1 MQPDDRPGLIE
12 RLSVAMTSSHLAMKD
27 GRCDLDF
34 IIALGLAAQERPEI
48 SHILHLHLAA
58 TPEAYQQAE
67 RSAIAITRRLDG
79 KRNWRLASRTI
90 VWVAKKA
97 LKHYICPVCPACS
110 GRRFETTPGTPVL
123 SARACGRCR
132 GTGINP
138 LPMQHGRVI
147 AEVVARL
154 EAIEDV
160 AERAVRAKF
169 TKEIAS

>member
-34 IIALGLAAQERPEI
+34 VIALGMAAQERPEI

-58 TPEAYQQAE
+58 TPESYRQAE
-67 RSAIAITRRLDG
+67 RSAVAITRRLDAR
-79 KRNWRLASRTI
+79 RNWRMPSKTI
-90 VWVAKKA
+90 LWVAKKA
-97 LKHYICPVCPACS
+97 LKHYICPVCPSCA
-110 GRRFETTPGTPVL
+110 GRRFETTPGTPML
-123 SARACGRCR
+123 SDRVCEHCR

-138 LPMQHGRVI
+138 LPMQHGRAI

-160 AERAVRAKF
+160 AERAV
-169 TKEIAS
+169 KERFRHREVV